1 MDTYSFV
8 LIGVGVLIFVGLLIQ
23 FRLTSKKGILFGIAA
38 VGAVVGGAWLVGARQ
53 RKLLAELKDKEKE
66 LSKRES
72 ELKELEKQYKISKEE
87 IAAAKKTFNQD
98 RVDYKRAIL
107 RIEAEK
113 EHRVAEIDRMS
124 PQDVLKAFAKKY
136 GDQ

>member
-38 VGAVVGGAWLVGARQ
+38 AGAVVGGAWLVGARQ

-66 LSKRES
+66 LSKQED

-87 IAAAKKTFNQD
+87 IAAAKKVFEQD
-98 RVDYKRAIL
+98 RIDYKRAIL

-113 EHRVAEIDRMS
+113 ERRVEEIDRMS